1 MRVLAAFAAVTAA
14 PGEYAEARLTVPARA
29 FAHYDEAAGTS
40 GGWVRPS
47 GEFTIRI
54 GRSSVDLPLHLRV
67 KSF

>member
-1 MRVLAAFAAVTAA
+1 VRTLAAFASVTAA
-14 PGEYAEARLTVPARA
+14 PGEHVEARLIVPARA
-29 FAHYDEAAGTS
+29 FACYDDAA

-54 GRSSVDLPLHLRV
+54 GRSSADLPLHLRV